1 MGTGWV
7 ETEVPISQACGVTP
21 SRLEGVSTPLQ
32 QWKAQA
38 VPPPLQRGEGV
49 LALSSGGPVL
59 QPISKLSL
67 SYPASTFPQVLTAP
81 SERASPGGWI
91 PSQRVTT
98 EPGREQA
105 RWTEE
110 RVGRRES
117 INPLQTPEPSRV
129 CCERPPP
136 LTLPYSWASPGVKV
150 SRGVQLRSQ
159 VKEWVLSSR
168 AGGPAKESAWEGAQ
182 SPAWRKAPHKLADG
196 LVGSERGPESR
207 GGVGRGSPRSPAARP
222 PGRRP
227 LRGDGCGLRLPAP
240 PPALAASRAAP
251 PLGARHGTGAGLGQG
266 RPGGAG
272 GAGPPRPAPPPRRPP
287 LSPPRAAGAQNG
299 GSSGRGHSSGSG
311 SGSSCARA
319 PLGPARP
326 GPAPQPRRRACRGAS
341 GAPAA
346 RLTLKFLAVL
356 LAAGMLAFLGAVIC
370 IIASVPLAASPARA
384 LPGGADN
391 ASAAAASPGPQRSL
405 SALHGA
411 GGSAGPPALPG
422 APAASAHPLP
432 PVPLF
437 SRFLCTP
444 LAAACPSGA
453 EPGDAAPGEREELL
467 LLQSTAEQLRQTALQ
482 QEARIRADQ
491 DTIRELT
498 GKLGRCESGLPR
510 GLQEAGPRRDTMADG
525 PWDSPALILELED
538 AVRALRD
545 RIDRIEQELPARVN
559 FSAAPAPAPVVP
571 TALHSKMDEL
581 EGQLLAK
588 VLALEKERMAL
599 GHSSQQQRQEVEKE
613 LDALQDRVAELE
625 HGSSAYSPPDAFKI
639 SIPIR
644 NNYMYARV
652 RKALPELYAFTVCM
666 WLRSRSGGTGQGTPF
681 SYSVPGQ
688 ANEIV
693 LLEAGHDPME
703 LLINDKVAQL
713 PLSLKDNGWH
723 HICIAWTTRDGLW
736 SAYQDGELRGSGE
749 NLAAWHPIKPHGIL
763 ILGQEQDTLGGRFDA
778 TQAFV
783 GDIAQFNLWDHA
795 LTPAQVLG
803 IANCTG
809 PLLGNILPWEDKLVE
824 AFGGATKAA
833 FDVCKGRAKA

>member
-1 MGTGWV
+1 MTSVVLGF
-7 ETEVPISQACGVTP
+7 PICNVSMSTVRLNYDQAYSTP
-21 SRLEGVSTPLQ
+21 STEPHSEERSFPGSC
-32 QWKAQA
+32 
-38 VPPPLQRGEGV
+38 RHYRYGEG
-49 LALSSGGPVL
+49 
-59 QPISKLSL
+59 
-67 SYPASTFPQVLTAP
+67 
-81 SERASPGGWI
+81 
-91 PSQRVTT
+91 
-98 EPGREQA
+98 
-105 RWTEE
+105 
-110 RVGRRES
+110 
-117 INPLQTPEPSRV
+117 PE
-129 CCERPPP
+129 
-136 LTLPYSWASPGVKV
+136 
-150 SRGVQLRSQ
+150 
-159 VKEWVLSSR
+159 
-168 AGGPAKESAWEGAQ
+168 
-182 SPAWRKAPHKLADG
+182 HK
-196 LVGSERGPESR
+196 R
-207 GGVGRGSPRSPAARP
+207 GGGGGSPRSPAGRP
-222 PGRRP
+222 SGRHP
-227 LRGDGCGLRLPAP
+227 LRCDSSKTKSWALPPLLAASPAAP
-240 PPALAASRAAP
+240 PPLRP
-251 PLGARHGTGAGLGQG
+251 ARNGC
-266 RPGGAG
+266 
-272 GAGPPRPAPPPRRPP
+272 GAGPGPARGSEWGGAAAPAPPPRRPP
-287 LSPPRAAGAQNG
+287 PAALSSSRLSGSERRQQRPRRQLRLRLRLRLPRRPRAPGPRAPTPPPRL
-299 GSSGRGHSSGSG
+299 
-311 SGSSCARA
+311 
-319 PLGPARP
+319 P
-326 GPAPQPRRRACRGAS
+326 GAS

-384 LPGGADN
+384 LPGGGAADN
-391 ASAAAASPGPQRSL
+391 ASAASGAAASPGPQRSL

-432 PVPLF
+432 PGLLF

-453 EPGDAAPGEREELL
+453 EQGDAAGAAPGEREELL

-510 GLQEAGPRRDTMADG
+510 GLQDAGPRRDAMADG
-525 PWDSPALILELED
+525 PGDSPALILELED

-545 RIDRIEQELPARVN
+545 RIDRLEQELPARVN
-559 FSAAPAPAPVVP
+559 LSTAPGPAPVAP
-571 TALHSKMDEL
+571 TALHSKVDQL
-581 EGQLLAK
+581 EGQLLAQ
-588 VLALEKERMAL
+588 VLALEKERAAL
-599 GHSSQQQRQEVEKE
+599 SHSSRRQRQEVEKE
-613 LDALQDRVAELE
+613 LDALQGRLAELE
-625 HGSSAYSPPDAFKI
+625 HGSSAYSPPDAFKV
-639 SIPIR
+639 SIPFR

-652 RKALPELYAFTVCM
+652 RKALPELYAFTACM

-693 LLEAGHDPME
+693 LLEAGHEPME

-736 SAYQDGELRGSGE
+736 SAYQDGELQGSGE

-809 PLLGNILPWEDKLVE
+809 PMLGNVLPWEDKLVE

>member
-1 MGTGWV
+1 M
-7 ETEVPISQACGVTP
+7 
-21 SRLEGVSTPLQ
+21 
-32 QWKAQA
+32 
-38 VPPPLQRGEGV
+38 
-49 LALSSGGPVL
+49 
-59 QPISKLSL
+59 
-67 SYPASTFPQVLTAP
+67 
-81 SERASPGGWI
+81 
-91 PSQRVTT
+91 
-98 EPGREQA
+98 
-105 RWTEE
+105 
-110 RVGRRES
+110 
-117 INPLQTPEPSRV
+117 
-129 CCERPPP
+129 
-136 LTLPYSWASPGVKV
+136 
-150 SRGVQLRSQ
+150 
-159 VKEWVLSSR
+159 
-168 AGGPAKESAWEGAQ
+168 
-182 SPAWRKAPHKLADG
+182 
-196 LVGSERGPESR
+196 
-207 GGVGRGSPRSPAARP
+207 
-222 PGRRP
+222 
-227 LRGDGCGLRLPAP
+227 
-240 PPALAASRAAP
+240 
-251 PLGARHGTGAGLGQG
+251 
-266 RPGGAG
+266 
-272 GAGPPRPAPPPRRPP
+272 
-287 LSPPRAAGAQNG
+287 
-299 GSSGRGHSSGSG
+299 
-311 SGSSCARA
+311 
-319 PLGPARP
+319 
-326 GPAPQPRRRACRGAS
+326 
-341 GAPAA
+341 
-346 RLTLKFLAVL
+346 KFLAVL

>member
-1 MGTGWV
+1 MRLSSNAAPAHTSRV
-7 ETEVPISQACGVTP
+7 ILDSDLTP
-21 SRLEGVSTPLQ
+21 VGLSFLICTVSVST
-32 QWKAQA
+32 
-38 VPPPLQRGEGV
+38 
-49 LALSSGGPVL
+49 S
-59 QPISKLSL
+59 
-67 SYPASTFPQVLTAP
+67 
-81 SERASPGGWI
+81 
-91 PSQRVTT
+91 
-98 EPGREQA
+98 
-105 RWTEE
+105 
-110 RVGRRES
+110 
-117 INPLQTPEPSRV
+117 
-129 CCERPPP
+129 
-136 LTLPYSWASPGVKV
+136 
-150 SRGVQLRSQ
+150 
-159 VKEWVLSSR
+159 
-168 AGGPAKESAWEGAQ
+168 
-182 SPAWRKAPHKLADG
+182 
-196 LVGSERGPESR
+196 
-207 GGVGRGSPRSPAARP
+207 
-222 PGRRP
+222 
-227 LRGDGCGLRLPAP
+227 
-240 PPALAASRAAP
+240 
-251 PLGARHGTGAGLGQG
+251 
-266 RPGGAG
+266 
-272 GAGPPRPAPPPRRPP
+272 
-287 LSPPRAAGAQNG
+287 G
-299 GSSGRGHSSGSG
+299 GSSGRGNSFGSG
-311 SGSSCARA
+311 SFRSRSRS
-319 PLGPARP
+319 GPARP
-326 GPAPQPRRRACRGAS
+326 HAPGPRAPTPPPRLPGAS

-391 ASAAAASPGPQRSL
+391 ASAASGAAASPGPQRSL

-453 EPGDAAPGEREELL
+453 EQGDAAPSEREELL
-467 LLQSTAEQLRQTALQ
+467 LLQSTAAQLRQTALQ

-510 GLQEAGPRRDTMADG
+510 GLQDAGPRRDAMADG

-571 TALHSKMDEL
+571 TTLHSKMDEL

-588 VLALEKERMAL
+588 VLALEKERVAL
-599 GHSSQQQRQEVEKE
+599 SHSSQQQRQEVEKE

-652 RKALPELYAFTVCM
+652 RKALPELYAFSVCM

-723 HICIAWTTRDGLW
+723 HICLSWTTRDGLW

-783 GDIAQFNLWDHA
+783 GDIAQFNLWDHT

-809 PLLGNILPWEDKLVE
+809 PLLGNIIPWEDKLVE

>member
-1 MGTGWV
+1 MH
-7 ETEVPISQACGVTP
+7 SQDFAAPYCLP
-21 SRLEGVSTPLQ
+21 SPSESLAHLSVYRCFL
-32 QWKAQA
+32 QA
-38 VPPPLQRGEGV
+38 VLPD
-49 LALSSGGPVL
+49 GG
-59 QPISKLSL
+59 
-67 SYPASTFPQVLTAP
+67 
-81 SERASPGGWI
+81 
-91 PSQRVTT
+91 
-98 EPGREQA
+98 
-105 RWTEE
+105 
-110 RVGRRES
+110 
-117 INPLQTPEPSRV
+117 
-129 CCERPPP
+129 
-136 LTLPYSWASPGVKV
+136 
-150 SRGVQLRSQ
+150 
-159 VKEWVLSSR
+159 SR
-168 AGGPAKESAWEGAQ
+168 AGPGEPA
-182 SPAWRKAPHKLADG
+182 
-196 LVGSERGPESR
+196 
-207 GGVGRGSPRSPAARP
+207 GRGRRVRSPSPPAR
-222 PGRRP
+222 
-227 LRGDGCGLRLPAP
+227 RLSS
-240 PPALAASRAAP
+240 PALAARA
-251 PLGARHGTGAGLGQG
+251 Q
-266 RPGGAG
+266 
-272 GAGPPRPAPPPRRPP
+272 
-287 LSPPRAAGAQNG
+287 SG
-299 GSSGRGHSSGSG
+299 GSSGRGNSSGSSSDS
-311 SGSSCARA
+311 SGFGLVRHRVPGPRA
-319 PLGPARP
+319 PTPPLRLL
-326 GPAPQPRRRACRGAS
+326 GAS
-341 GAPAA
+341 GGPAA

-391 ASAAAASPGPQRSL
+391 ASAASGAAAESQGPQRSL

-411 GGSAGPPALPG
+411 GGSARPPALPG

-444 LAAACPSGA
+444 LAAACPSGV
-453 EPGDAAPGEREELL
+453 EQGDAAPGEREELL

-498 GKLGRCESGLPR
+498 SKLGRCESGLPR
-510 GLQEAGPRRDTMADG
+510 GLQDAGPRRDTMADG

-559 FSAAPAPAPVVP
+559 FSAAPALAPAVP

-588 VLALEKERMAL
+588 VLALEKERVAL
-599 GHSSQQQRQEVEKE
+599 NHNSHRQRQEVEKE

-652 RKALPELYAFTVCM
+652 RKALPELYAFTVCV

-693 LLEAGHDPME
+693 LLETGHDPME

-736 SAYQDGELRGSGE
+736 AAYQDGELQGSGE

-809 PLLGNILPWEDKLVE
+809 PLLGNVVPWEDKLVE
-824 AFGGATKAA
+824 AFGGATKAT

>member
-1 MGTGWV
+1 MKLSA
-7 ETEVPISQACGVTP
+7 P
-21 SRLEGVSTPLQ
+21 
-32 QWKAQA
+32 
-38 VPPPLQRGEGV
+38 PPPL
-49 LALSSGGPVL
+49 A
-59 QPISKLSL
+59 
-67 SYPASTFPQVLTAP
+67 
-81 SERASPGGWI
+81 
-91 PSQRVTT
+91 
-98 EPGREQA
+98 
-105 RWTEE
+105 
-110 RVGRRES
+110 
-117 INPLQTPEPSRV
+117 
-129 CCERPPP
+129 
-136 LTLPYSWASPGVKV
+136 
-150 SRGVQLRSQ
+150 
-159 VKEWVLSSR
+159 
-168 AGGPAKESAWEGAQ
+168 
-182 SPAWRKAPHKLADG
+182 
-196 LVGSERGPESR
+196 
-207 GGVGRGSPRSPAARP
+207 AAR
-222 PGRRP
+222 
-227 LRGDGCGLRLPAP
+227 
-240 PPALAASRAAP
+240 S
-251 PLGARHGTGAGLGQG
+251 
-266 RPGGAG
+266 
-272 GAGPPRPAPPPRRPP
+272 
-287 LSPPRAAGAQNG
+287 G
-299 GSSGRGHSSGSG
+299 GSSGRGNSSGSG
-311 SGSSCARA
+311 SSRSRSGRDRPRA
-319 PLGPARP
+319 PGPR
-326 GPAPQPRRRACRGAS
+326 APTPPPRLSGAS

-391 ASAAAASPGPQRSL
+391 ASAASAAAASPGPQRSL

-444 LAAACPSGA
+444 LAAACPSGT
-453 EPGDAAPGEREELL
+453 EQGDAAPGEREELL

-510 GLQEAGPRRDTMADG
+510 GLQDPGPRRDAMADG

-545 RIDRIEQELPARVN
+545 RIDRIEQELPVRVN
-559 FSAAPAPAPVVP
+559 LSAAPAPAPVVP

-588 VLALEKERMAL
+588 VLALEKERVAL
-599 GHSSQQQRQEVEKE
+599 SHSSQQQRQEVEKE

-713 PLSLKDNGWH
+713 PLSLKDSGWH

-803 IANCTG
+803 LANCTG

-824 AFGGATKAA
+824 VFGGATKAT
-833 FDVCKGRAKA
+833 FDVCQGRAKA

>member
-1 MGTGWV
+1 MFLSSNAAPAHTSRV
-7 ETEVPISQACGVTP
+7 ILDSDLTP
-21 SRLEGVSTPLQ
+21 VGLSFLICTVSVSTRIRLSPH
-32 QWKAQA
+32 
-38 VPPPLQRGEGV
+38 PGQRPRSASGTELVRGWAGPEEPEGR
-49 LALSSGGPVL
+49 GR
-59 QPISKLSL
+59 
-67 SYPASTFPQVLTAP
+67 
-81 SERASPGGWI
+81 RAS
-91 PSQRVTT
+91 S
-98 EPGREQA
+98 
-105 RWTEE
+105 
-110 RVGRRES
+110 
-117 INPLQTPEPSRV
+117 
-129 CCERPPP
+129 
-136 LTLPYSWASPGVKV
+136 
-150 SRGVQLRSQ
+150 
-159 VKEWVLSSR
+159 
-168 AGGPAKESAWEGAQ
+168 
-182 SPAWRKAPHKLADG
+182 
-196 LVGSERGPESR
+196 
-207 GGVGRGSPRSPAARP
+207 
-222 PGRRP
+222 
-227 LRGDGCGLRLPAP
+227 
-240 PPALAASRAAP
+240 
-251 PLGARHGTGAGLGQG
+251 
-266 RPGGAG
+266 
-272 GAGPPRPAPPPRRPP
+272 PPRRPSP
-287 LSPPRAAGAQNG
+287 SPPRASRAQSG
-299 GSSGRGHSSGSG
+299 GSSGRGNSFG
-311 SGSSCARA
+311 SGSSRSRS
-319 PLGPARP
+319 GPARLHAP
-326 GPAPQPRRRACRGAS
+326 GPRAPTPPPRLPGAS

-391 ASAAAASPGPQRSL
+391 ASGAAASPGPQRSL

-422 APAASAHPLP
+422 APAASAHPLQ

-453 EPGDAAPGEREELL
+453 EQGDAAPSEREELL

-510 GLQEAGPRRDTMADG
+510 GLQDAGPRRDAMADG
-525 PWDSPALILELED
+525 PWDSPTLILELED

-571 TALHSKMDEL
+571 TTLHSKMDEL

-588 VLALEKERMAL
+588 VLALEKERVAL

-652 RKALPELYAFTVCM
+652 RKALPELYAFSVCM
-666 WLRSRSGGTGQGTPF
+666 WLRSRSGGSGQGTPF

-693 LLEAGHDPME
+693 LLEAGDDPME

-723 HICIAWTTRDGLW
+723 HICLSWTTRDGLW

-783 GDIAQFNLWDHA
+783 GDIAQFNLWDHT

-809 PLLGNILPWEDKLVE
+809 PLLGNIIPWEDKLVE

>member
-1 MGTGWV
+1 MRPSGSKR
-7 ETEVPISQACGVTP
+7 IRALDLQAP
-21 SRLEGVSTPLQ
+21 D
-32 QWKAQA
+32 
-38 VPPPLQRGEGV
+38 
-49 LALSSGGPVL
+49 
-59 QPISKLSL
+59 ILSL
-67 SYPASTFPQVLTAP
+67 LSALPALGTHAGQKTPCGKLELDLNCGGCCVTLDSGLT
-81 SERASPGGWI
+81 S
-91 PSQRVTT
+91 V
-98 EPGREQA
+98 
-105 RWTEE
+105 
-110 RVGRRES
+110 
-117 INPLQTPEPSRV
+117 
-129 CCERPPP
+129 
-136 LTLPYSWASPGVKV
+136 
-150 SRGVQLRSQ
+150 
-159 VKEWVLSSR
+159 
-168 AGGPAKESAWEGAQ
+168 
-182 SPAWRKAPHKLADG
+182 
-196 LVGSERGPESR
+196 
-207 GGVGRGSPRSPAARP
+207 
-222 PGRRP
+222 
-227 LRGDGCGLRLPAP
+227 GLRLLMSTVSVSTVRLNCARARSSLGTEPDTDTSSPPGSTPPPP
-240 PPALAASRAAP
+240 PPARCGRRDHALG
-251 PLGARHGTGAGLGQG
+251 GARASAPGTE
-266 RPGGAG
+266 R
-272 GAGPPRPAPPPRRPP
+272 
-287 LSPPRAAGAQNG
+287 SG
-299 GSSGRGHSSGSG
+299 GSSGRGNSSGSG
-311 SGSSCARA
+311 SSSRSAPFGS
-319 PLGPARP
+319 ARP
-326 GPAPQPRRRACRGAS
+326 GPAPRPRRRACRGAS
-341 GAPAA
+341 GSPAA

-391 ASAAAASPGPQRSL
+391 ASAASAAAAAAAASPGPQRSL

-432 PVPLF
+432 PAPLF

-453 EPGDAAPGEREELL
+453 EQGDAAAGEREELL

-510 GLQEAGPRRDTMADG
+510 GLQDAGPRRDAMADG

-545 RIDRIEQELPARVN
+545 RLDRIEQELPTRVN
-559 FSAAPAPAPVVP
+559 FSAAPAPAPAVP

-588 VLALEKERMAL
+588 VLALEKERVAL
-599 GHSSQQQRQEVEKE
+599 SHSSHRQRQEVEKE

-666 WLRSRSGGTGQGTPF
+666 WLRSRSGGSGQGTPF

-713 PLSLKDNGWH
+713 PLSLKDDGWH

-736 SAYQDGELRGSGE
+736 SAYQDGELQGSGE

-809 PLLGNILPWEDKLVE
+809 PLLGNVLPWEDKLVE
-824 AFGGATKAA
+824 AFGGAKKAT

>member
-1 MGTGWV
+1 MRCVTLDSDLTSVGPRLLISPVSVSTVAVGITGSGRGL
-7 ETEVPISQACGVTP
+7 EPRRGAAEVP
-21 SRLEGVSTPLQ
+21 
-32 QWKAQA
+32 
-38 VPPPLQRGEGV
+38 
-49 LALSSGGPVL
+49 
-59 QPISKLSL
+59 
-67 SYPASTFPQVLTAP
+67 
-81 SERASPGGWI
+81 
-91 PSQRVTT
+91 
-98 EPGREQA
+98 
-105 RWTEE
+105 
-110 RVGRRES
+110 RES
-117 INPLQTPEPSRV
+117 R
-129 CCERPPP
+129 
-136 LTLPYSWASPGVKV
+136 
-150 SRGVQLRSQ
+150 
-159 VKEWVLSSR
+159 R
-168 AGGPAKESAWEGAQ
+168 AAT
-182 SPAWRKAPHKLADG
+182 
-196 LVGSERGPESR
+196 
-207 GGVGRGSPRSPAARP
+207 GSP
-222 PGRRP
+222 
-227 LRGDGCGLRLPAP
+227 PAP
-240 PPALAASRAAP
+240 PPPGAVRTAGSRSRRRPARNGAAAAAAAATAP
-251 PLGARHGTGAGLGQG
+251 APAPARPRSAPLGPAR
-266 RPGGAG
+266 
-272 GAGPPRPAPPPRRPP
+272 PR
-287 LSPPRAAGAQNG
+287 S
-299 GSSGRGHSSGSG
+299 
-311 SGSSCARA
+311 A

-326 GPAPQPRRRACRGAS
+326 GPAPRPRRRACRGAS

-391 ASAAAASPGPQRSL
+391 AS
-405 SALHGA
+405 
-411 GGSAGPPALPG
+411 PALPG

-453 EPGDAAPGEREELL
+453 EQGDAAAGEREELL

-510 GLQEAGPRRDTMADG
+510 GLQDAGPRRDAMADG

-545 RIDRIEQELPARVN
+545 RLDRIEQELPARVN
-559 FSAAPAPAPVVP
+559 FSAAPAPAPAVP

-588 VLALEKERMAL
+588 VLALEKERVAL
-599 GHSSQQQRQEVEKE
+599 SHNSQRQRQEVEKE
-613 LDALQDRVAELE
+613 LDALQDRVAGLE

-666 WLRSRSGGTGQGTPF
+666 WLRSRSGGSGQGTPF

-736 SAYQDGELRGSGE
+736 SAYQDGELQGSGE

-809 PLLGNILPWEDKLVE
+809 PLLGNVLPWEDKLVE
-824 AFGGATKAA
+824 AFGGAKKTT

>member
-1 MGTGWV
+1 MAHLFTVGKPCSLHAG
-7 ETEVPISQACGVTP
+7 
-21 SRLEGVSTPLQ
+21 LF
-32 QWKAQA
+32 
-38 VPPPLQRGEGV
+38 
-49 LALSSGGPVL
+49 ALSPKLWEIEDIGLSPEAGTAQRESLLRYHRSCLYSANGCGAGPG
-59 QPISKLSL
+59 P
-67 SYPASTFPQVLTAP
+67 
-81 SERASPGGWI
+81 PG
-91 PSQRVTT
+91 
-98 EPGREQA
+98 
-105 RWTEE
+105 E
-110 RVGRRES
+110 RVGR
-117 INPLQTPEPSRV
+117 
-129 CCERPPP
+129 
-136 LTLPYSWASPGVKV
+136 
-150 SRGVQLRSQ
+150 
-159 VKEWVLSSR
+159 
-168 AGGPAKESAWEGAQ
+168 
-182 SPAWRKAPHKLADG
+182 
-196 LVGSERGPESR
+196 
-207 GGVGRGSPRSPAARP
+207 GRGARSLPAAR
-222 PGRRP
+222 R
-227 LRGDGCGLRLPAP
+227 LLRLPP
-240 PPALAASRAAP
+240 LGLRAAAAAAAATAP
-251 PLGARHGTGAGLGQG
+251 APAPD
-266 RPGGAG
+266 RPCAP
-272 GAGPPRPAPPPRRPP
+272 GPRAPTPPPRLP
-287 LSPPRAAGAQNG
+287 
-299 GSSGRGHSSGSG
+299 
-311 SGSSCARA
+311 
-319 PLGPARP
+319 
-326 GPAPQPRRRACRGAS
+326 GAS

-384 LPGGADN
+384 LPGGTDN
-391 ASAAAASPGPQRSL
+391 ASAAAGAAASPGPQRSL

-411 GGSAGPPALPG
+411 SASAGPSALPG
-422 APAASAHPLP
+422 APAASAYPLP
-432 PVPLF
+432 PGPLF

-444 LAAACPSGA
+444 LAAACPSGT
-453 EPGDAAPGEREELL
+453 EQGDAAGAAPGEREELL

-510 GLQEAGPRRDTMADG
+510 GLQDAGPRRDTMADG
-525 PWDSPALILELED
+525 AWDSPALILELEE

-545 RIDRIEQELPARVN
+545 RIDRIEQELPAHVN
-559 FSAAPAPAPVVP
+559 LSAAPAPAPVVP

-588 VLALEKERMAL
+588 VLALEKERVAL
-599 GHSSQQQRQEVEKE
+599 SHSSHRQRQEVEKE

-644 NNYMYARV
+644 NNYMYGRV
-652 RKALPELYAFTVCM
+652 RKALPELYAFTACM
-666 WLRSRSGGTGQGTPF
+666 WLRSKSGGTGQGTPF

-693 LLEAGHDPME
+693 LLEAGHEPME

-713 PLSLKDNGWH
+713 PLSLKDNSWH

-809 PLLGNILPWEDKLVE
+809 PLLGNVLPWEDKLVE
-824 AFGGATKAA
+824 AFGGATKSS

>member
-1 MGTGWV
+1 
-7 ETEVPISQACGVTP
+7 
-21 SRLEGVSTPLQ
+21 
-32 QWKAQA
+32 
-38 VPPPLQRGEGV
+38 
-49 LALSSGGPVL
+49 
-59 QPISKLSL
+59 
-67 SYPASTFPQVLTAP
+67 
-81 SERASPGGWI
+81 
-91 PSQRVTT
+91 
-98 EPGREQA
+98 
-105 RWTEE
+105 
-110 RVGRRES
+110 
-117 INPLQTPEPSRV
+117 
-129 CCERPPP
+129 
-136 LTLPYSWASPGVKV
+136 
-150 SRGVQLRSQ
+150 
-159 VKEWVLSSR
+159 
-168 AGGPAKESAWEGAQ
+168 
-182 SPAWRKAPHKLADG
+182 
-196 LVGSERGPESR
+196 
-207 GGVGRGSPRSPAARP
+207 
-222 PGRRP
+222 
-227 LRGDGCGLRLPAP
+227 
-240 PPALAASRAAP
+240 
-251 PLGARHGTGAGLGQG
+251 
-266 RPGGAG
+266 
-272 GAGPPRPAPPPRRPP
+272 
-287 LSPPRAAGAQNG
+287 
-299 GSSGRGHSSGSG
+299 
-311 SGSSCARA
+311 
-319 PLGPARP
+319 
-326 GPAPQPRRRACRGAS
+326 
-341 GAPAA
+341 
-346 RLTLKFLAVL
+346 
-356 LAAGMLAFLGAVIC
+356 MLAFLGAVIC

-391 ASAAAASPGPQRSL
+391 ASAASASAAAAAAAAAASPGPQRSL

-432 PVPLF
+432 PAPLF

-444 LAAACPSGA
+444 LAAACPSGT
-453 EPGDAAPGEREELL
+453 EQGDAAAGEREELL

-510 GLQEAGPRRDTMADG
+510 GLQDAGPRRDAMADG

-545 RIDRIEQELPARVN
+545 RLDRIEQQELPARVN
-559 FSAAPAPAPVVP
+559 FSAAPAPAPAVP

-588 VLALEKERMAL
+588 VLTLEKERMAL
-599 GHSSQQQRQEVEKE
+599 SHSSHRQRQEVEKE

-666 WLRSRSGGTGQGTPF
+666 WLRSRSGGNGQGTPF

-723 HICIAWTTRDGLW
+723 HICISWTTRDGLW
-736 SAYQDGELRGSGE
+736 SAYQDGELQGSGE

-763 ILGQEQDTLGGRFDA
+763 ILGQEQDALGGRFDA

-809 PLLGNILPWEDKLVE
+809 PLLGNVLPWEDKLVE
-824 AFGGATKAA
+824 AFGGAKKAT

>member
-1 MGTGWV
+1 MGM
-7 ETEVPISQACGVTP
+7 SM
-21 SRLEGVSTPLQ
+21 
-32 QWKAQA
+32 
-38 VPPPLQRGEGV
+38 
-49 LALSSGGPVL
+49 
-59 QPISKLSL
+59 
-67 SYPASTFPQVLTAP
+67 
-81 SERASPGGWI
+81 
-91 PSQRVTT
+91 
-98 EPGREQA
+98 
-105 RWTEE
+105 
-110 RVGRRES
+110 
-117 INPLQTPEPSRV
+117 
-129 CCERPPP
+129 
-136 LTLPYSWASPGVKV
+136 
-150 SRGVQLRSQ
+150 
-159 VKEWVLSSR
+159 
-168 AGGPAKESAWEGAQ
+168 
-182 SPAWRKAPHKLADG
+182 
-196 LVGSERGPESR
+196 
-207 GGVGRGSPRSPAARP
+207 
-222 PGRRP
+222 
-227 LRGDGCGLRLPAP
+227 
-240 PPALAASRAAP
+240 
-251 PLGARHGTGAGLGQG
+251 G

-272 GAGPPRPAPPPRRPP
+272 GAGPRPLP
-287 LSPPRAAGAQNG
+287 LPACPQPSPPRDARAHNG
-299 GSSGRGHSSGSG
+299 GSSGRGNISSSGSG
-311 SGSSCARA
+311 SSRSSPAPPRA
-319 PLGPARP
+319 PGPR
-326 GPAPQPRRRACRGAS
+326 APTPQLRLPGAS

-370 IIASVPLAASPARA
+370 IIASVPLAASRARA

-391 ASAAAASPGPQRSL
+391 VSAASGAAGASSGPQRSL

-411 GGSAGPPALPG
+411 GSSAGPPALPG

-444 LAAACPSGA
+444 LAAACPSGG
-453 EPGDAAPGEREELL
+453 EQGDAALGEREELL
-467 LLQSTAEQLRQTALQ
+467 LLQSTADQLRQTALQ

-510 GLQEAGPRRDTMADG
+510 GLQDAGPRRDTMADG

-545 RIDRIEQELPARVN
+545 RIDRLEQQELPARVN
-559 FSAAPAPAPVVP
+559 FSAAPAPAPAVP

-588 VLALEKERMAL
+588 VLALEKERVAL
-599 GHSSQQQRQEVEKE
+599 SHNSHRQRQEVEKG
-613 LDALQDRVAELE
+613 LDALRDRVAELE

-652 RKALPELYAFTVCM
+652 RKALPELYAFTVCV

-713 PLSLKDNGWH
+713 PLSLKDNTWH

-736 SAYQDGELRGSGE
+736 SAYQDGELQGSGE

-803 IANCTG
+803 IANCTA
-809 PLLGNILPWEDKLVE
+809 PLLGNVLPWGDKLVE

>member
-1 MGTGWV
+1 
-7 ETEVPISQACGVTP
+7 
-21 SRLEGVSTPLQ
+21 
-32 QWKAQA
+32 
-38 VPPPLQRGEGV
+38 
-49 LALSSGGPVL
+49 
-59 QPISKLSL
+59 
-67 SYPASTFPQVLTAP
+67 
-81 SERASPGGWI
+81 
-91 PSQRVTT
+91 
-98 EPGREQA
+98 
-105 RWTEE
+105 
-110 RVGRRES
+110 
-117 INPLQTPEPSRV
+117 
-129 CCERPPP
+129 
-136 LTLPYSWASPGVKV
+136 
-150 SRGVQLRSQ
+150 
-159 VKEWVLSSR
+159 
-168 AGGPAKESAWEGAQ
+168 
-182 SPAWRKAPHKLADG
+182 
-196 LVGSERGPESR
+196 
-207 GGVGRGSPRSPAARP
+207 
-222 PGRRP
+222 
-227 LRGDGCGLRLPAP
+227 
-240 PPALAASRAAP
+240 
-251 PLGARHGTGAGLGQG
+251 
-266 RPGGAG
+266 
-272 GAGPPRPAPPPRRPP
+272 
-287 LSPPRAAGAQNG
+287 
-299 GSSGRGHSSGSG
+299 
-311 SGSSCARA
+311 
-319 PLGPARP
+319 
-326 GPAPQPRRRACRGAS
+326 
-341 GAPAA
+341 
-346 RLTLKFLAVL
+346 
-356 LAAGMLAFLGAVIC
+356 MLAFLGAVIC

-391 ASAAAASPGPQRSL
+391 ASAASRSL

-432 PVPLF
+432 PAPLF

-453 EPGDAAPGEREELL
+453 EQGDAAAGEREELL

-510 GLQEAGPRRDTMADG
+510 GLQDAGPRRDAMADG
-525 PWDSPALILELED
+525 PWDSPALVLELED

-545 RIDRIEQELPARVN
+545 RLDRIEQQELPARVN
-559 FSAAPAPAPVVP
+559 FSAAPAPAPAMP

-588 VLALEKERMAL
+588 VLALEKERVAL
-599 GHSSQQQRQEVEKE
+599 SHSSHQQQQEVEKE

-625 HGSSAYSPPDAFKI
+625 HGTSAYNPPDAFKI

-666 WLRSRSGGTGQGTPF
+666 WLRSRSGGSGQGTPF

-713 PLSLKDNGWH
+713 PLSLKDGSWH

-736 SAYQDGELRGSGE
+736 SAYQDGELQGSGE

-809 PLLGNILPWEDKLVE
+809 PLLGNVLPWEDKLVE
-824 AFGGATKAA
+824 AFGGAKKAT

>member
-1 MGTGWV
+1 MNIHSLLNALPALGSHA
-7 ETEVPISQACGVTP
+7 E
-21 SRLEGVSTPLQ
+21 RRQ
-32 QWKAQA
+32 Q
-38 VPPPLQRGEGV
+38 
-49 LALSSGGPVL
+49 
-59 QPISKLSL
+59 
-67 SYPASTFPQVLTAP
+67 
-81 SERASPGGWI
+81 
-91 PSQRVTT
+91 
-98 EPGREQA
+98 
-105 RWTEE
+105 
-110 RVGRRES
+110 
-117 INPLQTPEPSRV
+117 
-129 CCERPPP
+129 RP
-136 LTLPYSWASPGVKV
+136 
-150 SRGVQLRSQ
+150 RQQLR
-159 VKEWVLSSR
+159 
-168 AGGPAKESAWEGAQ
+168 
-182 SPAWRKAPHKLADG
+182 
-196 LVGSERGPESR
+196 
-207 GGVGRGSPRSPAARP
+207 
-222 PGRRP
+222 
-227 LRGDGCGLRLPAP
+227 LRLRLP
-240 PPALAASRAAP
+240 L
-251 PLGARHGTGAGLGQG
+251 PL
-266 RPGGAG
+266 
-272 GAGPPRPAPPPRRPP
+272 P
-287 LSPPRAAGAQNG
+287 LRL
-299 GSSGRGHSSGSG
+299 
-311 SGSSCARA
+311 

-326 GPAPQPRRRACRGAS
+326 GPAPRPRRRACRGAS

-391 ASAAAASPGPQRSL
+391 ASAASASAAAAAAAAAASPGPQRSL

-432 PVPLF
+432 PAPLF

-444 LAAACPSGA
+444 LAAACPSGT
-453 EPGDAAPGEREELL
+453 EQGDAAAGEREELL

-510 GLQEAGPRRDTMADG
+510 GLQDAGPRRDAMADG

-545 RIDRIEQELPARVN
+545 RLDRIEQELPARVN
-559 FSAAPAPAPVVP
+559 FSAAPAPAPAVP

-588 VLALEKERMAL
+588 VLTLEKERMAL
-599 GHSSQQQRQEVEKE
+599 SHSSHRQRQEVEKE

-666 WLRSRSGGTGQGTPF
+666 WLRSRSGGNGQGTPF

-723 HICIAWTTRDGLW
+723 HICISWTTRDGLW
-736 SAYQDGELRGSGE
+736 SAYQDGELQGSGE

-763 ILGQEQDTLGGRFDA
+763 ILGQEQDALGGRFDA

-809 PLLGNILPWEDKLVE
+809 PLLGNVLPWEDKLVE
-824 AFGGATKAA
+824 AFGGAKKAN

>member
-1 MGTGWV
+1 MAV
-7 ETEVPISQACGVTP
+7 YVAC
-21 SRLEGVSTPLQ
+21 SR
-32 QWKAQA
+32 
-38 VPPPLQRGEGV
+38 
-49 LALSSGGPVL
+49 
-59 QPISKLSL
+59 
-67 SYPASTFPQVLTAP
+67 
-81 SERASPGGWI
+81 
-91 PSQRVTT
+91 
-98 EPGREQA
+98 
-105 RWTEE
+105 
-110 RVGRRES
+110 
-117 INPLQTPEPSRV
+117 
-129 CCERPPP
+129 
-136 LTLPYSWASPGVKV
+136 
-150 SRGVQLRSQ
+150 
-159 VKEWVLSSR
+159 
-168 AGGPAKESAWEGAQ
+168 
-182 SPAWRKAPHKLADG
+182 
-196 LVGSERGPESR
+196 
-207 GGVGRGSPRSPAARP
+207 
-222 PGRRP
+222 RRP
-227 LRGDGCGLRLPAP
+227 D
-240 PPALAASRAAP
+240 
-251 PLGARHGTGAGLGQG
+251 LGARHGTGAGLGHG
-266 RPGGAG
+266 RAPGEPAGRGRRARSPSPPPAAFSSSRRPGSERRQQR
-272 GAGPPRPAPPPRRPP
+272 PRQQLRLRLRLP
-287 LSPPRAAGAQNG
+287 LPLRL
-299 GSSGRGHSSGSG
+299 
-311 SGSSCARA
+311 

-326 GPAPQPRRRACRGAS
+326 GPAPRPRRRACRGAS

-391 ASAAAASPGPQRSL
+391 ASAASASAAAAAAAAAASPGPQRSL

-432 PVPLF
+432 PAPLF

-444 LAAACPSGA
+444 LAAACPSGT
-453 EPGDAAPGEREELL
+453 EQGDAAAGEREELL

-510 GLQEAGPRRDTMADG
+510 GLQDAGPRRDAMADG

-545 RIDRIEQELPARVN
+545 RLDRIEQELPARVN
-559 FSAAPAPAPVVP
+559 FSAAPAPAPAVP

-588 VLALEKERMAL
+588 VLTLEKERMAL
-599 GHSSQQQRQEVEKE
+599 SHSSHRQRQEVEKE

-666 WLRSRSGGTGQGTPF
+666 WLRSRSGGNGQGTPF

-723 HICIAWTTRDGLW
+723 HICISWTTRDGLW
-736 SAYQDGELRGSGE
+736 SAYQDGELQGSGE

-763 ILGQEQDTLGGRFDA
+763 ILGQEQDALGGRFDA

-809 PLLGNILPWEDKLVE
+809 PLLGNVLPWEDKLVE
-824 AFGGATKAA
+824 AFGGAKKAN

>member
-1 MGTGWV
+1 
-7 ETEVPISQACGVTP
+7 
-21 SRLEGVSTPLQ
+21 
-32 QWKAQA
+32 
-38 VPPPLQRGEGV
+38 
-49 LALSSGGPVL
+49 
-59 QPISKLSL
+59 
-67 SYPASTFPQVLTAP
+67 
-81 SERASPGGWI
+81 
-91 PSQRVTT
+91 
-98 EPGREQA
+98 
-105 RWTEE
+105 
-110 RVGRRES
+110 
-117 INPLQTPEPSRV
+117 
-129 CCERPPP
+129 
-136 LTLPYSWASPGVKV
+136 
-150 SRGVQLRSQ
+150 
-159 VKEWVLSSR
+159 
-168 AGGPAKESAWEGAQ
+168 
-182 SPAWRKAPHKLADG
+182 PAWGGG
-196 LVGSERGPESR
+196 LSTRGLGWGLS
-207 GGVGRGSPRSPAARP
+207 RSPAARP
-222 PGRRP
+222 SGGRP
-227 LRGDGCGLRLPAP
+227 LRRDRGEIRSRELPSLPAVSP
-240 PPALAASRAAP
+240 AAP
-251 PLGARHGTGAGLGQG
+251 PAR
-266 RPGGAG
+266 RPALNGC
-272 GAGPPRPAPPPRRPP
+272 GAGPGPARGSEWGGAAAPAPPPRRQPP
-287 LSPPRAAGAQNG
+287 SPPPAARAQSG
-299 GSSGRGHSSGSG
+299 GSSGRGDSSSSGSG
-311 SGSSCARA
+311 SGSGSRA
-319 PLGPARP
+319 CPARP
-326 GPAPQPRRRACRGAS
+326 RAPGLRAPTPPPRLPGAS

-391 ASAAAASPGPQRSL
+391 ASVASGAAASPGPQRGL

-432 PVPLF
+432 PGPLF

-453 EPGDAAPGEREELL
+453 QQGDAAGAAPGEREELL

-510 GLQEAGPRRDTMADG
+510 GLQGAGPRRDTMADG
-525 PWDSPALILELED
+525 SWDSPALILELED

-545 RIDRIEQELPARVN
+545 RIDRLEQELPARVN
-559 FSAAPAPAPVVP
+559 LSAAPAPVSAVP
-571 TALHSKMDEL
+571 AGLHSKMDQL
-581 EGQLLAK
+581 EGQLLAQ
-588 VLALEKERMAL
+588 VLALEKERAAL
-599 GHSSQQQRQEVEKE
+599 SHSGRRQRQEMEKE
-613 LDALQDRVAELE
+613 LDVLQGRVAELE

-652 RKALPELYAFTVCM
+652 RKALPELYAFTACM
-666 WLRSRSGGTGQGTPF
+666 WLRSRSSGTGQGTPF

-693 LLEAGHDPME
+693 LLEAGHEPME

-736 SAYQDGELRGSGE
+736 SAYQDGELQGSGE

-783 GDIAQFNLWDHA
+783 GDITQFNLWDHA

-803 IANCTG
+803 IANCTA
-809 PLLGNILPWEDKLVE
+809 PLLGNVLPWEDKLVE

-833 FDVCKGRAKA
+833 FDVCKGKAKA

>member
-1 MGTGWV
+1 MLPSSNAAPAHTSRVILDSDLTPVGLSF
-7 ETEVPISQACGVTP
+7 PICTVS
-21 SRLEGVSTPLQ
+21 VSTRPHSAPGTEL
-32 QWKAQA
+32 
-38 VPPPLQRGEGV
+38 VRGWAGPEEPEGR
-49 LALSSGGPVL
+49 GR
-59 QPISKLSL
+59 
-67 SYPASTFPQVLTAP
+67 
-81 SERASPGGWI
+81 RAS
-91 PSQRVTT
+91 S
-98 EPGREQA
+98 
-105 RWTEE
+105 
-110 RVGRRES
+110 
-117 INPLQTPEPSRV
+117 
-129 CCERPPP
+129 
-136 LTLPYSWASPGVKV
+136 
-150 SRGVQLRSQ
+150 
-159 VKEWVLSSR
+159 
-168 AGGPAKESAWEGAQ
+168 
-182 SPAWRKAPHKLADG
+182 
-196 LVGSERGPESR
+196 
-207 GGVGRGSPRSPAARP
+207 
-222 PGRRP
+222 
-227 LRGDGCGLRLPAP
+227 
-240 PPALAASRAAP
+240 
-251 PLGARHGTGAGLGQG
+251 
-266 RPGGAG
+266 
-272 GAGPPRPAPPPRRPP
+272 PPRRPSP
-287 LSPPRAAGAQNG
+287 SPPRASRAQSG
-299 GSSGRGHSSGSG
+299 GSSGRGNSFG
-311 SGSSCARA
+311 SGSSRSRS
-319 PLGPARP
+319 GPARP
-326 GPAPQPRRRACRGAS
+326 HSPGPRAPTPPPRLPGAS

-391 ASAAAASPGPQRSL
+391 ASAASGAAASQGPQRSL

-422 APAASAHPLP
+422 VPAASAHPLP

-453 EPGDAAPGEREELL
+453 EQGDAAPSEREELL

-510 GLQEAGPRRDTMADG
+510 GLQDAGPRRDTMADG

-571 TALHSKMDEL
+571 TALHSEMDEL

-588 VLALEKERMAL
+588 VLALEKERVAL
-599 GHSSQQQRQEVEKE
+599 GHSSQQQRQEVAKE
-613 LDALQDRVAELE
+613 LDTLQDRVAELE
-625 HGSSAYSPPDAFKI
+625 RGSSAYSPPDAFKL

-652 RKALPELYAFTVCM
+652 RKALPELYAFSVCM

-723 HICIAWTTRDGLW
+723 HICLSWTTRDGLW
-736 SAYQDGELRGSGE
+736 SAYQDGELQGSGE
-749 NLAAWHPIKPHGIL
+749 NLAAWHPVRPHGIL

-783 GDIAQFNLWDHA
+783 GDIAQFNLWDHI

-809 PLLGNILPWEDKLVE
+809 PLLGNVIPWEDKLVE
-824 AFGGATKAA
+824 AFGGAKKAA
-833 FDVCKGRAKA
+833 FDVCKGRARAKA

>member
-1 MGTGWV
+1 MKLSA
-7 ETEVPISQACGVTP
+7 P
-21 SRLEGVSTPLQ
+21 
-32 QWKAQA
+32 
-38 VPPPLQRGEGV
+38 PPPL
-49 LALSSGGPVL
+49 A
-59 QPISKLSL
+59 
-67 SYPASTFPQVLTAP
+67 
-81 SERASPGGWI
+81 
-91 PSQRVTT
+91 
-98 EPGREQA
+98 
-105 RWTEE
+105 
-110 RVGRRES
+110 
-117 INPLQTPEPSRV
+117 
-129 CCERPPP
+129 
-136 LTLPYSWASPGVKV
+136 
-150 SRGVQLRSQ
+150 
-159 VKEWVLSSR
+159 
-168 AGGPAKESAWEGAQ
+168 
-182 SPAWRKAPHKLADG
+182 
-196 LVGSERGPESR
+196 
-207 GGVGRGSPRSPAARP
+207 AARV
-222 PGRRP
+222 
-227 LRGDGCGLRLPAP
+227 
-240 PPALAASRAAP
+240 AP
-251 PLGARHGTGAGLGQG
+251 PLGARHGTERRQQRPRQQLRLRLRLLPLPLRPRSAPRARAPRPDPAAAPFGGLGS
-266 RPGGAG
+266 
-272 GAGPPRPAPPPRRPP
+272 PRRPP
-287 LSPPRAAGAQNG
+287 HAEV
-299 GSSGRGHSSGSG
+299 
-311 SGSSCARA
+311 
-319 PLGPARP
+319 P
-326 GPAPQPRRRACRGAS
+326 G
-341 GAPAA
+341 
-346 RLTLKFLAVL
+346 VL

-391 ASAAAASPGPQRSL
+391 ASAASAAAASPGPQRSL

-444 LAAACPSGA
+444 LAAACPSGT
-453 EPGDAAPGEREELL
+453 EQGDAAPGEREELL

-510 GLQEAGPRRDTMADG
+510 GLQDPGPRRDAMADG

-545 RIDRIEQELPARVN
+545 RIDRIEQQELPVRVN
-559 FSAAPAPAPVVP
+559 LSAAPAPAPVVP

-588 VLALEKERMAL
+588 VLALEKERVAL
-599 GHSSQQQRQEVEKE
+599 SHSSQQQRQEVEKE

-681 SYSVPGQ
+681 SYSVPEQ

-713 PLSLKDNGWH
+713 PLSLKDSGWH

-803 IANCTG
+803 LANCTG

-824 AFGGATKAA
+824 VFGGATKAT
-833 FDVCKGRAKA
+833 FDVCQGRAKA

>member
-1 MGTGWV
+1 MTGH
-7 ETEVPISQACGVTP
+7 QP
-21 SRLEGVSTPLQ
+21 S
-32 QWKAQA
+32 WKHHH
-38 VPPPLQRGEGV
+38 G
-49 LALSSGGPVL
+49 
-59 QPISKLSL
+59 
-67 SYPASTFPQVLTAP
+67 
-81 SERASPGGWI
+81 
-91 PSQRVTT
+91 
-98 EPGREQA
+98 
-105 RWTEE
+105 
-110 RVGRRES
+110 
-117 INPLQTPEPSRV
+117 
-129 CCERPPP
+129 
-136 LTLPYSWASPGVKV
+136 
-150 SRGVQLRSQ
+150 
-159 VKEWVLSSR
+159 
-168 AGGPAKESAWEGAQ
+168 
-182 SPAWRKAPHKLADG
+182 H
-196 LVGSERGPESR
+196 
-207 GGVGRGSPRSPAARP
+207 RSPAARP
-222 PGRRP
+222 SGRRP
-227 LRGDGCGLRLPAP
+227 LRCDRGEIRSQALPSLLAASPAAPPARRPALNGSP
-240 PPALAASRAAP
+240 PPAARA
-251 PLGARHGTGAGLGQG
+251 Q
-266 RPGGAG
+266 
-272 GAGPPRPAPPPRRPP
+272 
-287 LSPPRAAGAQNG
+287 SG
-299 GSSGRGHSSGSG
+299 GSSGRGDSSGSG
-311 SGSSCARA
+311 SRA
-319 PLGPARP
+319 CPARP
-326 GPAPQPRRRACRGAS
+326 SAPGLRAPTPPPRLPGAS

-391 ASAAAASPGPQRSL
+391 ASVASGAAASPGPQRSL

-432 PVPLF
+432 PGPLF

-453 EPGDAAPGEREELL
+453 QQGDAAGAAPGEREELL

-510 GLQEAGPRRDTMADG
+510 GLQGAGPRRDTMADG

-545 RIDRIEQELPARVN
+545 RIDRLEQELPARVN
-559 FSAAPAPAPVVP
+559 LSAAPAPVSAVP
-571 TALHSKMDEL
+571 TGLHSKMDQL
-581 EGQLLAK
+581 EGQLLAQ
-588 VLALEKERMAL
+588 VLALEKERVAL
-599 GHSSQQQRQEVEKE
+599 SHSSRRQRQEVEKE
-613 LDALQDRVAELE
+613 LDVLQGRVAELE

-652 RKALPELYAFTVCM
+652 RKALPELYAFTACM
-666 WLRSRSGGTGQGTPF
+666 WLRSRSSGTGQGTPF

-693 LLEAGHDPME
+693 LLEAGHEPME

-736 SAYQDGELRGSGE
+736 SAYQDGELQGSGE

-803 IANCTG
+803 IANCTA
-809 PLLGNILPWEDKLVE
+809 PLLGNVLPWEDKLVE

>member
-1 MGTGWV
+1 
-7 ETEVPISQACGVTP
+7 
-21 SRLEGVSTPLQ
+21 
-32 QWKAQA
+32 
-38 VPPPLQRGEGV
+38 
-49 LALSSGGPVL
+49 
-59 QPISKLSL
+59 
-67 SYPASTFPQVLTAP
+67 
-81 SERASPGGWI
+81 
-91 PSQRVTT
+91 
-98 EPGREQA
+98 
-105 RWTEE
+105 
-110 RVGRRES
+110 
-117 INPLQTPEPSRV
+117 
-129 CCERPPP
+129 
-136 LTLPYSWASPGVKV
+136 
-150 SRGVQLRSQ
+150 
-159 VKEWVLSSR
+159 
-168 AGGPAKESAWEGAQ
+168 
-182 SPAWRKAPHKLADG
+182 
-196 LVGSERGPESR
+196 
-207 GGVGRGSPRSPAARP
+207 
-222 PGRRP
+222 
-227 LRGDGCGLRLPAP
+227 
-240 PPALAASRAAP
+240 
-251 PLGARHGTGAGLGQG
+251 
-266 RPGGAG
+266 
-272 GAGPPRPAPPPRRPP
+272 
-287 LSPPRAAGAQNG
+287 
-299 GSSGRGHSSGSG
+299 
-311 SGSSCARA
+311 
-319 PLGPARP
+319 
-326 GPAPQPRRRACRGAS
+326 
-341 GAPAA
+341 
-346 RLTLKFLAVL
+346 LKFLAVL

-391 ASAAAASPGPQRSL
+391 ASAASGTAAVSPGPQRSL

-411 GGSAGPPALPG
+411 GGSAGPSALPG

-432 PVPLF
+432 PGPLF

-444 LAAACPSGA
+444 LAAACPSGT
-453 EPGDAAPGEREELL
+453 EQGDAAGEREELL

-510 GLQEAGPRRDTMADG
+510 GLQDAGPRRDTMADG
-525 PWDSPALILELED
+525 AWDSPALILELED

-559 FSAAPAPAPVVP
+559 LSGVPAPAPALP
-571 TALHSKMDEL
+571 TTLHSKMDEL

-588 VLALEKERMAL
+588 VLALEKERVAL
-599 GHSSQQQRQEVEKE
+599 SHGSHQQRQEVEKE

-625 HGSSAYSPPDAFKI
+625 HGSSAFSPPDAFKI

-652 RKALPELYAFTVCM
+652 RKALPELYAFTACM

-688 ANEIV
+688 ANEVV
-693 LLEAGHDPME
+693 LLEAGHEPME

-713 PLSLKDNGWH
+713 PLSLKDSNWH

-809 PLLGNILPWEDKLVE
+809 PLLGNVLPWEDKLVE
-824 AFGGATKAA
+824 AFGGATKAP
-833 FDVCKGRAKA
+833 FDICKERAKV

>member
-1 MGTGWV
+1 MMN
-7 ETEVPISQACGVTP
+7 PIRQSGSSQRLLSSNAAPAHTSRVILDSDLTP
-21 SRLEGVSTPLQ
+21 VGLSFLICTVSVSTRPHSAPGTEL
-32 QWKAQA
+32 
-38 VPPPLQRGEGV
+38 VRGWAGPEEPEGR
-49 LALSSGGPVL
+49 GR
-59 QPISKLSL
+59 
-67 SYPASTFPQVLTAP
+67 
-81 SERASPGGWI
+81 RAS
-91 PSQRVTT
+91 S
-98 EPGREQA
+98 
-105 RWTEE
+105 
-110 RVGRRES
+110 
-117 INPLQTPEPSRV
+117 
-129 CCERPPP
+129 
-136 LTLPYSWASPGVKV
+136 
-150 SRGVQLRSQ
+150 
-159 VKEWVLSSR
+159 
-168 AGGPAKESAWEGAQ
+168 
-182 SPAWRKAPHKLADG
+182 
-196 LVGSERGPESR
+196 
-207 GGVGRGSPRSPAARP
+207 
-222 PGRRP
+222 
-227 LRGDGCGLRLPAP
+227 
-240 PPALAASRAAP
+240 
-251 PLGARHGTGAGLGQG
+251 
-266 RPGGAG
+266 
-272 GAGPPRPAPPPRRPP
+272 PPRRPSP
-287 LSPPRAAGAQNG
+287 SPPRASRAQSG
-299 GSSGRGHSSGSG
+299 GSSGRGSSFG
-311 SGSSCARA
+311 SGSSRSRS
-319 PLGPARP
+319 GPARP
-326 GPAPQPRRRACRGAS
+326 HSPGPRAPTSSPPRLPGAS

-391 ASAAAASPGPQRSL
+391 ASAASGAAASQGPQRSL

-444 LAAACPSGA
+444 LAAACPSRA
-453 EPGDAAPGEREELL
+453 EQGDAAPSEREELL

-510 GLQEAGPRRDTMADG
+510 GLQDAGPRRDAMADG

-571 TALHSKMDEL
+571 TALHSEMDEL

-588 VLALEKERMAL
+588 VLALEKERVAL
-599 GHSSQQQRQEVEKE
+599 GHSSQQQRQEVAKE

-625 HGSSAYSPPDAFKI
+625 RGPSAYGPPGAFKL

-652 RKALPELYAFTVCM
+652 RKALPELYAFSVCM

-723 HICIAWTTRDGLW
+723 HICLSWTTRDGLW
-736 SAYQDGELRGSGE
+736 SAYQDGELQGSGE

-783 GDIAQFNLWDHA
+783 GDIAQFNLWDHT

-809 PLLGNILPWEDKLVE
+809 PLLGNVIPWEDKLVE

>member
-1 MGTGWV
+1 MSKRRQQR
-7 ETEVPISQACGVTP
+7 PRQHL
-21 SRLEGVSTPLQ
+21 RLRLRLRLRLLPL
-32 QWKAQA
+32 
-38 VPPPLQRGEGV
+38 PLRPR
-49 LALSSGGPVL
+49 SG
-59 QPISKLSL
+59 
-67 SYPASTFPQVLTAP
+67 PAPAP
-81 SERASPGGWI
+81 R
-91 PSQRVTT
+91 
-98 EPGREQA
+98 
-105 RWTEE
+105 
-110 RVGRRES
+110 
-117 INPLQTPEPSRV
+117 
-129 CCERPPP
+129 
-136 LTLPYSWASPGVKV
+136 
-150 SRGVQLRSQ
+150 
-159 VKEWVLSSR
+159 SR
-168 AGGPAKESAWEGAQ
+168 APCPDPA
-182 SPAWRKAPHKLADG
+182 
-196 LVGSERGPESR
+196 
-207 GGVGRGSPRSPAARP
+207 
-222 PGRRP
+222 
-227 LRGDGCGLRLPAP
+227 
-240 PPALAASRAAP
+240 AAP
-251 PLGARHGTGAGLGQG
+251 P
-266 RPGGAG
+266 
-272 GAGPPRPAPPPRRPP
+272 
-287 LSPPRAAGAQNG
+287 
-299 GSSGRGHSSGSG
+299 
-311 SGSSCARA
+311 
-319 PLGPARP
+319 
-326 GPAPQPRRRACRGAS
+326 GAS

-370 IIASVPLAASPARA
+370 IIASVPLAASRARA

-391 ASAAAASPGPQRSL
+391 ASAAAGAAAASPGPQRSL

-411 GGSAGPPALPG
+411 GSSAGPPALPG

-432 PVPLF
+432 PLPLF

-444 LAAACPSGA
+444 LAAACPSGG
-453 EPGDAAPGEREELL
+453 EQGDAALGEREELL
-467 LLQSTAEQLRQTALQ
+467 LLQSTADQLRQTALQ

-510 GLQEAGPRRDTMADG
+510 GIQDAGSRRDTMADG
-525 PWDSPALILELED
+525 PWESPALFLELED

-559 FSAAPAPAPVVP
+559 FSAAPAPVPMVP

-588 VLALEKERMAL
+588 VLALEKERGTL
-599 GHSSQQQRQEVEKE
+599 SHSSHQQRQEVEKE
-613 LDALQDRVAELE
+613 LDALQGRITELE
-625 HGSSAYSPPDAFKI
+625 HGSSAYSPPDAFKL

-666 WLRSRSGGTGQGTPF
+666 WLRSRSGSSGQGTPF

-693 LLEAGHDPME
+693 LLEAGPDPME

-795 LTPAQVLG
+795 LTSAQVLG

-809 PLLGNILPWEDKLVE
+809 PLLGNVLPWEDKLVE

-833 FDVCKGRAKA
+833 FSACKGRAKA

>member
-1 MGTGWV
+1 MVAQSPSVKLPFKSRMQAWKGDRPGAEPDV
-7 ETEVPISQACGVTP
+7 EKSSPQG
-21 SRLEGVSTPLQ
+21 SRRPDGFGEGAR
-32 QWKAQA
+32 AQA
-38 VPPPLQRGEGV
+38 GWGGGRPGVPPPGHRV
-49 LALSSGGPVL
+49 AALC
-59 QPISKLSL
+59 
-67 SYPASTFPQVLTAP
+67 A
-81 SERASPGGWI
+81 
-91 PSQRVTT
+91 
-98 EPGREQA
+98 
-105 RWTEE
+105 
-110 RVGRRES
+110 
-117 INPLQTPEPSRV
+117 
-129 CCERPPP
+129 
-136 LTLPYSWASPGVKV
+136 
-150 SRGVQLRSQ
+150 
-159 VKEWVLSSR
+159 
-168 AGGPAKESAWEGAQ
+168 
-182 SPAWRKAPHKLADG
+182 
-196 LVGSERGPESR
+196 
-207 GGVGRGSPRSPAARP
+207 PAARRLLLLAP
-222 PGRRP
+222 R
-227 LRGDGCGLRLPAP
+227 GLRAAAAAAAATAPALPAP
-240 PPALAASRAAP
+240 AA
-251 PLGARHGTGAGLGQG
+251 
-266 RPGGAG
+266 
-272 GAGPPRPAPPPRRPP
+272 
-287 LSPPRAAGAQNG
+287 
-299 GSSGRGHSSGSG
+299 
-311 SGSSCARA
+311 A

-326 GPAPQPRRRACRGAS
+326 GPAPRPRRRACRGAS

-346 RLTLKFLAVL
+346 RRLTLKFLAVL

-384 LPGGADN
+384 LPGGGDN
-391 ASAAAASPGPQRSL
+391 ASAASAAAAASPGPQRSL

-422 APAASAHPLP
+422 APAASAYPLP

-453 EPGDAAPGEREELL
+453 EQGDAGPGEREELL

-510 GLQEAGPRRDTMADG
+510 GLQDAGPRRDAMADG

-559 FSAAPAPAPVVP
+559 FSVAPAPAPVVP
-571 TALHSKMDEL
+571 TALHSKVDEL

-588 VLALEKERMAL
+588 VLALEKERVAL
-599 GHSSQQQRQEVEKE
+599 SHGSQQQRQEVEKE
-613 LDALQDRVAELE
+613 LNALQDRVAELE
-625 HGSSAYSPPDAFKI
+625 HGSSAYSPPDAFKV

-723 HICIAWTTRDGLW
+723 HICITWTTRDGLW

-783 GDIAQFNLWDHA
+783 GDIAQFNLWDHT

-824 AFGGATKAA
+824 AFGGATKAT